1 MNQEL
6 AMTIGPLVNNPKM
19 FAILKEYTDFRVAYL
34 RKQLEEAV
42 SIDDVRK
49 HQGAIKEL
57 HRFKT
62 LNTEAQGVMNEI
74 RN

>member
-1 MNQEL
+1 MNKEI
-6 AMTIGPLVNNPKM
+6 AMTIGPLVNSPKM
-19 FAILKEYTDFRVAYL
+19 FLALNDYADYRITYL
-34 RKQLEEAV
+34 RKQLEEAG
-42 SIDDVRK
+42 SIDDIRK